1 MKLEQ
6 ILSLI
11 IALSQ
16 AMSKVVLPDIVM
28 YARKTFVVAWSD
40 IFQELVDLIYKA
52 YDLSKVKSRVR
63 AFAKATRA
71 RADYM
76 LNHAWEFD
84 GLTTAAEAAEHITV
98 FALTK
103 LGMIPADND
112 PQLLIRAA
120 ITTEKIKDIVSTRK
134 EGDLVGGDHL
144 LDALINAGTP
154 TTIDG
159 QDPIP
164 PIINFAELLLDGSR
178 ALDRVI
184 ERARAWTRDPEWIAE
199 MAILYAYWEVRDE
212 KKPVAVPNGK

>member
-1 MKLEQ
+1 MKLEK

-11 IALSQ
+11 VALSQ
-16 AMSKVVLPDIVM
+16 VMTKVVLPDIVM
-28 YARKTFVVAWSD
+28 YARKIFVVAWSD
-40 IFQELVDLIYKA
+40 IFQELVDLIYKG
-52 YDLSKVKSRVR
+52 YDLSKVKRRIR
-63 AFAKATRA
+63 AFVKAVRE

-84 GLTTAAEAAEHITV
+84 GLTTVAEAAEHLTM

-103 LGMIPADND
+103 LGMIPANQD

-120 ITTEKIKDIVSTRK
+120 ITTEKIKDIISTRE

-164 PIINFAELLLDGSR
+164 PIINFAELLLDESR

-199 MAILYAYWEVRDE
+199 IAILHAYWEVQDE
-212 KKPVAVPNGK
+212 MKPVEVSNGK

>member
-11 IALSQ
+11 IVLSQ

-63 AFAKATRA
+63 AFVKATRA

-84 GLTTAAEAAEHITV
+84 GLATAAEVAEHITV

-103 LGMIPADND
+103 LGMIPADKD

-120 ITTEKIKDIVSTRK
+120 ITTEKIKDIVSTR
-134 EGDLVGGDHL
+134 EESDLVGGDHL

-164 PIINFAELLLDGSR
+164 PIINFAELLLDESR

-199 MAILYAYWEVRDE
+199 MAILYAYWEVQDE
-212 KKPVAVPNGK
+212 MEPVEVSNGK